1 MGPVPRGKDPARNV
15 LLILQ
20 SGGAMAEVVER
31 VARLEERLDGL
42 TTSLIDLKQS
52 VRDLDARMEAGFNGM
67 RSEMH
72 AQFRW
77 VMGGI
82 GGALLAILLAIVAN
96 GFLTR

>member
-1 MGPVPRGKDPARNV
+1 
-15 LLILQ
+15 
-20 SGGAMAEVVER
+20 MAEVVER
-31 VARLEERLDGL
+31 VARTEERLDGL
-42 TTSLIDLKQS
+42 TTSLIDLKQA
-52 VRDLDARMEAGFNGM
+52 VRDLDARMEAGFSGM

-82 GGALLAILLAIVAN
+82 AGALLVALLAMAAN